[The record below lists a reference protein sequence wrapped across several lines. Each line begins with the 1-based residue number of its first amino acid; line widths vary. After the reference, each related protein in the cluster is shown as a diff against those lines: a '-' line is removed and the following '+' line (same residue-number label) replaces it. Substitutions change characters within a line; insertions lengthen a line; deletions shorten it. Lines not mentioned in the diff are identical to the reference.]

1 MIGFAIVKCYVWQG
15 GTRRQVNFGGMF
27 GRVVQD
33 AKLTLVGCL
42 ACYTGMNKLLL
53 CPFHYQVSTYLIFA
67 TELSQKIPTQTA
79 FHNPYKK
86 ENIPNF
92 ILICSFK
99 MTF

>member
-1 MIGFAIVKCYVWQG
+1 MFGRVVQDA
-15 GTRRQVNFGGMF
+15 QVNFGGMF

-67 TELSQKIPTQTA
+67 TELSQKIPDT
-79 FHNPYKK
+79 NC
-86 ENIPNF
+86 I
-92 ILICSFK
+92 S
-99 MTF
+99 